1 MSHFLVYFV
10 ACYFSFHSQH
20 SYDSI
25 PRSSNT
31 LGHRSSSSGCHSRDP
46 SISEDDSQE
55 RRNEEAKVKLT
66 RKQRQIPENP
76 ELQYLDLDLIESD
89 HSSPRTPTS
98 VAIEPNNP
106 SIASNIK
113 HAVIAHKERSP
124 SSTNVTSSVAPSKST
139 VYKTVDFI
147 KTEALNKLRH
157 TLDQGNT

>member
-1 MSHFLVYFV
+1 MTHFPCFP
-10 ACYFSFHSQH
+10 CHSQH

-25 PRSSNT
+25 PRLSNT
-31 LGHRSSSSGCHSRDP
+31 LGHRSSSTGCHSRDP
-46 SISEDDSQE
+46 SISEDDCHVIGRSDE
-55 RRNEEAKVKLT
+55 VKVKLP

-76 ELQYLDLDLIESD
+76 ELQYLDLDLIDSD

-98 VAIEPNNP
+98 VPIEPSN
-106 SIASNIK
+106 SSSASNIK
-113 HAVIAHKERSP
+113 HTVTTHKERSP
-124 SSTNVTSSVAPSKST
+124 GGINVAATITPSLAKST